1 MVGNKGAKEEMGK
14 RRESERSAD
23 FPRGRYR
30 EPFTWYELLAP
41 PPNLPFSPAV
51 GHTQIGHLQKSIDL
65 EILEKYEIIK
75 SESFRKI
82 YFFPCFIF

>member
-1 MVGNKGAKEEMGK
+1 MMVGNKGAKEEMGK

-41 PPNLPFSPAV
+41 PPNLPFFPALLD
-51 GHTQIGHLQKSIDL
+51 TQKLDIYKSLDL
-65 EILEKYEIIK
+65 LGLEV
-75 SESFRKI
+75 
-82 YFFPCFIF
+82 